1 MIHLREYWNT
11 KSHPHISI
19 NCLKKI
25 GFLRASILKGYKRIQ
40 TQLMKSSIM
49 LNLLHLA
56 YLFSILR
63 VLKTGGWIHQV
74 GTYIRTWWKAQK
86 IFYMAVD
93 NTKVS
98 INNMY
103 HDYTVTYLLVFHVCM
118 FVPSAQLD
126 KFLVVV
132 RCILHPQPIYMSP
145 GFDAKSTTHE
155 FRFSPAMITL

>member
-63 VLKTGGWIHQV
+63 VLKTGG
-74 GTYIRTWWKAQK
+74 
-86 IFYMAVD
+86 
-93 NTKVS
+93 
-98 INNMY
+98 
-103 HDYTVTYLLVFHVCM
+103 
-118 FVPSAQLD
+118 
-126 KFLVVV
+126 
-132 RCILHPQPIYMSP
+132 
-145 GFDAKSTTHE
+145 
-155 FRFSPAMITL
+155 